1 MHEQG
6 LEADDM
12 GLYGGVEQ
20 VRGHALDFFGQH
32 PQIARPLGND
42 DAQHVFH
49 GHAVGE
55 GMAVGAKRT
64 DPLGKRGVHDQVAL
78 GGHGLH
84 AAMHMARGQ
93 VHAPHRFAFHREIE
107 VDRLLQGDMH
117 RPQRH
122 GEGAAHGRFS
132 LSFRMRS
139 QRSVVQA
146 PFIMMDRGTAS
157 LRMPASSSS
166 SRKRRRGLG

>member
-1 MHEQG
+1 
-6 LEADDM
+6 M
-12 GLYGGVEQ
+12 GLDGGIEQ
-20 VRGHALDFFGQH
+20 MRGHALDFLGQN
-32 PQIARPLGND
+32 PQVARPLGNG

-55 GMAVGAKRT
+55 GVAVGTERT
-64 DPLGKRGVHDQVAL
+64 DPLGKSGVLDQVAL

-84 AAMHMARGQ
+84 AAVYMARGQ
-93 VHAPHRFAFHREIE
+93 VHAPHGFAFHREIE
-107 VDRLLQGDMH
+107 VDRLLQGHMH
-117 RPQRH
+117 RSQRH

-166 SRKRRRGLG
+166 SRKRRRGLGWSVT